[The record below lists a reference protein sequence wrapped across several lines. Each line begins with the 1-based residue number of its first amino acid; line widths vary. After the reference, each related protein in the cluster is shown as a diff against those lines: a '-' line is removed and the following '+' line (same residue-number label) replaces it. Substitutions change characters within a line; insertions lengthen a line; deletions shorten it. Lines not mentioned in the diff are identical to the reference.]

1 MRVRFGSPWVVKTKG
16 AALALLIAEQIKPA
30 DKTGAIREKIA
41 LIFSLVGFG
50 VMINIIP
57 FHLSH

>member
-1 MRVRFGSPWVVKTKG
+1 VVKTKG